1 MRFSALLTDHVAAL
15 RSIKLRDR
23 ISGFILKGIVA
34 KSNQRLK
41 SQLNSDES
49 FILNSRSALSKI
61 Q

>member
-1 MRFSALLTDHVAAL
+1 MRFNALLTDRVAAL

-23 ISGFILKGIVA
+23 ISGFISKGIVA